1 MPNDV
6 PTPAGLVAVCLGAL
20 AALAL
25 TCLLVAPGPAHGAAA
40 AVLKPEE
47 RALCQLI
54 NHLRVQRGVPRLRV
68 SLTLTKAARWHSFDM
83 ARHDRF
89 SHVDSRG
96 REFDARI
103 RSFGY
108 AGLTMGENLAAGAQ
122 DAPTMFEV
130 LKNSPQH
137 RRNMLRTQLKV
148 IGVGRAYGAGT
159 TFEWYW
165 TTTFGGTRDRSAA
178 C

>member
-1 MPNDV
+1 M
-6 PTPAGLVAVCLGAL
+6 
-20 AALAL
+20 
-25 TCLLVAPGPAHGAAA
+25 
-40 AVLKPEE
+40 
-47 RALCQLI
+47 CQLI
-54 NHLRVQRGVPRLRV
+54 NRFRGQGGMPPLRA
-68 SLTLTKAARWHSFDM
+68 SLTLTKAARWQSLDM
-83 ARHDRF
+83 AAHDRF

-108 AGLTMGENLAAGAQ
+108 PGPTMGENLAAGAE
-122 DAPTMFEV
+122 DALTMFEV
-130 LKNSPQH
+130 LKNSPKH
-137 RRNMLRTQLKV
+137 RHNMLRRKLKV

-165 TTTFGGTRDRSAA
+165 TTTFGGTVDRTHA

>member
-6 PTPAGLVAVCLGAL
+6 PTPAGVVAVCLGAFF
-20 AALAL
+20 ALML
-25 TCLLVAPGPAHGAAA
+25 TCLLAAPSVAHGPAASA
-40 AVLKPEE
+40 LQPEE

-54 NHLRVQRGVPRLRV
+54 NRFRAQRGAPLLRA
-68 SLTLTKAARWHSFDM
+68 SLTLTRAARWHSLDM
-83 ARHDRF
+83 AGHDRF

-96 REFDARI
+96 REFAQRI

-108 AGLTMGENLAAGAQ
+108 AGATMGENLAAGAQ
-122 DAPTMFEV
+122 DALTMFEV
-130 LKNSPQH
+130 LKRSPQH
-137 RRNMLRTQLKV
+137 RRNMLRAKLKV
-148 IGVGRAYGAGT
+148 IGVGRAHRAGT

-165 TTTFGGTRDRSAA
+165 TTTFGGTLDRSHA

>member
-6 PTPAGLVAVCLGAL
+6 PTPAGIVAVWAGVLIAL
-20 AALAL
+20 VL
-25 TCLLVAPGPAHGAAA
+25 TCLLAAPGPAHGAAA
-40 AVLKPEE
+40 PALEPEE
-47 RALCQLI
+47 RALCKLI
-54 NHLRVQRGVPRLRV
+54 NRLRGQGGAPPLRA

-89 SHVDSRG
+89 GHVDSRG
-96 REFDARI
+96 REFDERI

-108 AGLTMGENLAAGAQ
+108 TGPTMGENLAAGAE
-122 DAPTMFEV
+122 DALTMFAV

-137 RRNMLRTQLKV
+137 QRNMLRAKLRV

-165 TTTFGGTRDRSAA
+165 TTTFGATADRSAA

>member
-6 PTPAGLVAVCLGAL
+6 PTPTGVVALCLSAFLALVLICLLAAPSAALSVAAPAL
-20 AALAL
+20 A
-25 TCLLVAPGPAHGAAA
+25 
-40 AVLKPEE
+40 PEE

-54 NHLRVQRGVPRLRV
+54 NRLRTQGGAPPLRV
-68 SLTLTKAARWHSFDM
+68 SPTLTNAARWHSGDM

-89 SHVDSRG
+89 DHVDSRG
-96 REFDARI
+96 REFDSRI

-108 AGLTMGENLAAGAQ
+108 SGATMGENLAAGAE
-122 DAPTMFEV
+122 DALTTFRV

-137 RRNMLRTQLKV
+137 RRNMLRAKLKV

-165 TTTFGGTRDRSAA
+165 TTTFGATAGRSAA

>member
-1 MPNDV
+1 MSKDV
-6 PTPAGLVAVCLGAL
+6 PTPAGVVTVCLGAL
-20 AALAL
+20 VALVL
-25 TCLLVAPGPAHGAAA
+25 TCLLVAAGPAKGSTARG
-40 AVLKPEE
+40 LKPEE
-47 RALCQLI
+47 RALCKLI
-54 NHLRVQRGVPRLRV
+54 NRLRTQSGAPPLRA
-68 SLTLTKAARWHSFDM
+68 SLKLTNAARWHSFDM

-108 AGLTMGENLAAGAQ
+108 AGPTMGENLAGGAE
-122 DAPTMFEV
+122 DAATMFAV
-130 LKNSPQH
+130 LTNSPAH
-137 RRNMLRTQLKV
+137 RRNMLRAKLKV

-159 TFEWYW
+159 MFEWYW
-165 TTTFGGTRDRSAA
+165 TTTFGGTLDRSVA